1 MDRTTYRLQHET
13 ANIYPLGD
21 VHLGSP
27 ACAWGAFKGAVRAA
41 VRDPRAVVILMGDL
55 FDAVLP
61 GDKRFNADEPA
72 LALDRHYVSMRD
84 ALMPLKGR
92 IAGVIEGNHEHKLTK
107 LGVGSPVRRL
117 AEDLGAPFLGFS
129 GFVRILPCAKS
140 DRGKWVHPAILDIY
154 AHHGFVA
161 GRKRGGKVNA
171 LEDFS
176 LNFDADLYLMGHCHD
191 AFDTKRVVVGFG
203 GARQRY
209 FCSTGTFHKT
219 AEWGTMSYSEA
230 KGYPI
235 QALGAPRIRWEPNTR
250 QRMDG
255 DCRLNG
261 RLKVY

>member
-1 MDRTTYRLQHET
+1 MNNE
-13 ANIYPLGD
+13 N
-21 VHLGSP
+21 
-27 ACAWGAFKGAVRAA
+27 K
-41 VRDPRAVVILMGDL
+41 M
-55 FDAVLP
+55 
-61 GDKRFNADEPA
+61 
-72 LALDRHYVSMRD
+72 
-84 ALMPLKGR
+84 
-92 IAGVIEGNHEHKLTK
+92 TK
-107 LGVGSPVRRL
+107 LGVGSLVSRL
-117 AEDLGAPFLGFS
+117 AEGIGGLFRGLS
-129 GFVRILPCAKS
+129 GFVLILPCAKTV
-140 DRGKWVHPAILDIY
+140 REKWVHPAILDIY

-235 QALGAPRIRWEPNTR
+235 QELGAPRIRWEPAKR
-250 QRMDG
+250 QRIEG
-255 DCRLNG
+255 DYRLNG